1 MDTEKYL
8 QLLDN
13 NFKLW
18 VQSHYFKIALFN
30 IILILLVLLRSAG
43 YFEPLFPLSINL
55 IVFFS
60 LILAILLLSAGSK
73 SMFIVS
79 LIFWLIAT
87 LFKIV
92 NINVWAERA
101 ALYSYQAL
109 VIGMALVILK
119 DKNLNLFKLFRKLV
133 ARYLKE
139 NE

>member
-8 QLLDN
+8 QLWDK

-18 VQSHYFKIALFN
+18 VESHYFKIALFN

-109 VIGMALVILK
+109 VVGMVLVILK
-119 DKNLNLFKLFRKLV
+119 DKNLNLFKLFRKLI
-133 ARYLKE
+133 ARQLKE